1 MEFRR
6 RVEGVPSIVHVEVE
20 GRRGLSVYALI
31 GSGLERH
38 CCCLREAEADAKVF
52 QSSANLRQRTVDLGG
67 EP

>member
-1 MEFRR
+1 MEFCR

-38 CCCLREAEADAKVF
+38 GCSREAVADAKVF
-52 QSSANLRQRTVDLGG
+52 QNLSICVNG
-67 EP
+67 P